1 VTVNVKD
8 EDGHGLFKDPVTIMV
23 YVTEV
28 VIRALLIE
36 NVLVAVL
43 KVINPG
49 KLLPSLYKAV

>member
-1 VTVNVKD
+1 MTVNVKD